1 MESFCMKR
9 FSPVK
14 VILAAVLAVVLF
26 SGCSQ
31 ATNSSI
37 KSAARLNLQSGQTG
51 KAVNITDAATIKK
64 VTDNMNQVT
73 FRKGNKTD
81 DVMGWGYRLRW
92 FDKDGKSIMGS
103 TTDITVQDAN
113 LVKYGGYYYSTDSG
127 KLDTALYD
135 QLLKSATEFP
145 PDN

>member
-1 MESFCMKR
+1 MKN

-14 VILAAVLAVVLF
+14 IILAAVLAVVLL

-31 ATNSSI
+31 TMHFSI

-51 KAVNITDAATIKK
+51 KAVNITDAAVIKK
-64 VTDNMNQVT
+64 ITDNMNQVT

-103 TTDITVQDAN
+103 TMDITVQDAN
-113 LVKYGGYYYSTDSG
+113 LIKYGGYYYNADSG